1 MSDEEE
7 AEDDTE
13 EESEQNG
20 KQHFSLGAVCSK
32 KTLGALKK
40 QRTKKQMLHEI
51 SSEYFLLE
59 VKVVRA
65 ADLAAEDR
73 CGTSDP
79 YVKID
84 IAPPAVDSNW
94 ARALHAASATLSTA
108 PHLSHTERKTSV
120 KYRTLDP
127 EWNEAF
133 EIRIDTAQQTRKNF

>member
-1 MSDEEE
+1 
-7 AEDDTE
+7 
-13 EESEQNG
+13 
-20 KQHFSLGAVCSK
+20 
-32 KTLGALKK
+32 
-40 QRTKKQMLHEI
+40 MLHEI

-79 YVKID
+79 YVQID

-108 PHLSHTERKTSV
+108 PHLPHTERKTTV

-127 EWNEAF
+127 EWNETF
-133 EIRIDTAQQTRKNF
+133 QIRNDTAQQTRKNFLKVMFRVTRSLTS